1 MIYKLKGRF
10 YRRNKILQI
19 LKENVFE
26 LLNKDIDEN
35 TKLISTG
42 YLESF
47 DVINLITLF
56 EKEFNIDIKLEE
68 IELSSFET
76 VIAMEELIKYYVK

>member
-1 MIYKLKGRF
+1 M
-10 YRRNKILQI
+10 RNKILQI

-76 VIAMEELIKYYVK
+76 VISMEELIKYYVK

>member
-1 MIYKLKGRF
+1 M
-10 YRRNKILQI
+10 RNKILQI

>member
-1 MIYKLKGRF
+1 M
-10 YRRNKILQI
+10 RNKILQI

-76 VIAMEELIKYYVK
+76 VIAMDELIKYYVK

>member
-1 MIYKLKGRF
+1 M
-10 YRRNKILQI
+10 RNKILQI

-26 LLNKDIDEN
+26 LLNKDIGEN

>member
-10 YRRNKILQI
+10 YMRNKILQI

>member
-10 YRRNKILQI
+10 YIRNKILQI

>member
-1 MIYKLKGRF
+1 M
-10 YRRNKILQI
+10 RNKILQI

-76 VIAMEELIKYYVK
+76 VIAMEELIKYYVKW

>member
-1 MIYKLKGRF
+1 M
-10 YRRNKILQI
+10 RNKILQI

-56 EKEFNIDIKLEE
+56 EKELNIDIKLEE

>member
-1 MIYKLKGRF
+1 M
-10 YRRNKILQI
+10 RNKILQI

-56 EKEFNIDIKLEE
+56 EKEFNIDLKLEE

>member
-1 MIYKLKGRF
+1 M
-10 YRRNKILQI
+10 RNKILQI

-42 YLESF
+42 YIESF

>member
-1 MIYKLKGRF
+1 M
-10 YRRNKILQI
+10 RNKILQI

-35 TKLISTG
+35 TKLISSG

>member
-1 MIYKLKGRF
+1 M
-10 YRRNKILQI
+10 RNKILQI

-56 EKEFNIDIKLEE
+56 EKEFNIDIKLEK

>member
-1 MIYKLKGRF
+1 M
-10 YRRNKILQI
+10 RNKILQI

-76 VIAMEELIKYYVK
+76 VIAIE

>member
-1 MIYKLKGRF
+1 M
-10 YRRNKILQI
+10 RNKILQI

-68 IELSSFET
+68 IELYP
-76 VIAMEELIKYYVK
+76 LLRLL